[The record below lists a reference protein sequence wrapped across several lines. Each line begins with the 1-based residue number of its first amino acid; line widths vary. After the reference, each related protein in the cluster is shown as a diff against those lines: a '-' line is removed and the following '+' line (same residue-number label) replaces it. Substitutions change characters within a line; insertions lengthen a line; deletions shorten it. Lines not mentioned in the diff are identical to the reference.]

1 MSLKKVWLMKTNQEL
16 VLPETIASPRDLMQL
31 LLDVKLYANW
41 YAHESIHQR
50 VVQKKGEAA
59 PTISPS
65 AQNVISDWDALTP
78 VSTKGFT
85 ELIATLESYANH
97 AEVMTITLAAP
108 VTQTVKTSLVAWC
121 RKNVSAHIFVSFRY
135 NSTILGGMVVR
146 HGSRIFDWSFKRQII
161 AASENFVEVLRRV

>member
-1 MSLKKVWLMKTNQEL
+1 MKTNQEL
-16 VLPETIASPRDLMQL
+16 VLPDMIASPQDLMQL
-31 LLDVKLYANW
+31 MTEVKLYATW

-50 VVQKKGEAA
+50 VVQKKGSGA

-65 AQNVISDWDALTP
+65 AQTVISDWDALSP

-85 ELIATLESYANH
+85 ELTTILESYAKNT
-97 AEVMTITLAAP
+97 EVITITLAAP
-108 VTQTVKTSLVAWC
+108 VTQTVKSSLVAWC
-121 RKNVSAHIFVSFRY
+121 RNNISAHIFVSFRY

>member
-1 MSLKKVWLMKTNQEL
+1 MKNNQAL
-16 VLPETIASPRDLMQL
+16 VLPDTIASPQDLMQL
-31 LLDVKLYANW
+31 MQEVALYADW

-50 VVQKKGEAA
+50 VVQKKGQAA

-65 AQNVISDWDALTP
+65 AQKVISDWDAQTP

-85 ELIATLESYANH
+85 ELIAVLESYIQQ

-108 VTQTVKTSLVAWC
+108 VTQPVKDSLVAWC
-121 RKNVSAHIFVSFRY
+121 RNNISAHIFVSFRY
-135 NSTILGGMVVR
+135 NSTILGGLVVR

-161 AASENFVEVLRRV
+161 AASQNFVEVLRRV